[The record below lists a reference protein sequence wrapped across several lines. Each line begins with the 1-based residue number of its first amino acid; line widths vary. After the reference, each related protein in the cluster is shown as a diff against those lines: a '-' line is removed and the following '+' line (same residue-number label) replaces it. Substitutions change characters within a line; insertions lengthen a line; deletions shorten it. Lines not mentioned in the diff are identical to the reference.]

1 MKKISMFVA
10 AVATVASMG
19 TAMAATD
26 GELGATSKGDF
37 EIYYSQGAQI
47 QVWGFEDVHFAA
59 AEGVT
64 KHTET
69 MSLCAMSTSEKV
81 RFKVASAFY
90 MDDDEGEKKGAYT
103 ITIGDKAKASES
115 DVWGAEGL
123 ASDVYGK
130 RSFTAKNALENGATT
145 DTCDATYQVAN
156 LTVDLNDS
164 GLAEGTYQQTVT
176 VTAFP
181 I

>member
-1 MKKISMFVA
+1 MFVA

-26 GELGATSKGDF
+26 GLLGGVSIGDF
-37 EIYYSQGAQI
+37 EINYKKNAQI
-47 QVWGFEDVHFAA
+47 QVWGFKDVSFESAVGN
-59 AEGVT
+59 E
-64 KHTET
+64 HTET
-69 MSLCAMSTSEKV
+69 MSLCAMTTSGNLS
-81 RFKVASAFY
+81 FKVDSRFYMHNTENRGAYSITIADKDNAGRNDKWGTDGLAASAS
-90 MDDDEGEKKGAYT
+90 GVEK
-103 ITIGDKAKASES
+103 
-115 DVWGAEGL
+115 
-123 ASDVYGK
+123 
-130 RSFTAKNALENGATT
+130 FTAKNTLENGATT

-164 GLAEGTYQQTVT
+164 DLAEGAYKQTVT

>member
-1 MKKISMFVA
+1 MKKMSMFVA

-26 GELGATSKGDF
+26 GALDATSEGNF
-37 EIYYSQGAQI
+37 EVYYSKGGRI
-47 QVWGFEDVHFAA
+47 QVWGFKDVHFAA
-59 AEGVT
+59 GGVT
-64 KHTET
+64 DHTET
-69 MSLCAMSTSEKV
+69 MSLCATSTSEGV

-90 MDDDEGEKKGAYT
+90 MDGDKGAYS
-103 ITIGDKAKASES
+103 ITIADKDDKNKS
-115 DVWGAEGL
+115 DVWGAKGL
-123 ASDVYGK
+123 STNVYGVEK
-130 RSFTAKNALENGATT
+130 FTAKNALENGATT

-156 LTVDLNDS
+156 LTVDLNDVD
-164 GLAEGTYQQTVT
+164 LAEGTYKQTVT

>member
-26 GELGATSKGDF
+26 GSLGGVSTGNF
-37 EIYYSQGAQI
+37 EINYEKGAQI
-47 QVWGFEDVHFAA
+47 QVWGFKDVFFKNAA
-59 AEGVT
+59 GNE
-64 KHTET
+64 HTET
-69 MSLCAMSTSEKV
+69 MSLCAMTTSGNLS
-81 RFKVASAFY
+81 FKVDSRFY
-90 MDDDEGEKKGAYT
+90 MHNTEDKGAYS
-103 ITIGDKAKASES
+103 ITIADKGNAGRH
-115 DVWGAEGL
+115 DTWGTGGL
-123 ASDVYGK
+123 AANANGVEK
-130 RSFTAKNALENGATT
+130 FTAKNALENGATT

-156 LTVDLNDS
+156 LTVDLNDRDL
-164 GLAEGTYQQTVT
+164 GEGTYKQLVT

>member
-37 EIYYSQGAQI
+37 EVYYSKGGQI
-47 QVWGFEDVHFAA
+47 QVWGFRDVHFAA
-59 AEGVT
+59 AEDVT
-64 KHTET
+64 DHTET
-69 MSLCAMSTSEKV
+69 MSLCATSTSNNV

-90 MDDDEGEKKGAYT
+90 MDGDKGAYT
-103 ITIGDKAKASES
+103 ITIADKEDTNKS
-115 DVWGAEGL
+115 DVWGAKGL
-123 ASDVYGK
+123 STNVYGVEK
-130 RSFTAKNALENGATT
+130 FAAKNALEDGATT

-164 GLAEGTYQQTVT
+164 DLAEGTYKQTVT

>member
-37 EIYYSQGAQI
+37 EIYYSQGSQI
-47 QVWGFEDVHFAA
+47 RVWGFKDVHFANT
-59 AEGVT
+59 ESVT
-64 KHTET
+64 DHKET
-69 MSLCAMSTSEKV
+69 MSLCAMSTSGNV

-90 MDDDEGEKKGAYT
+90 MNGANGAYS
-103 ITIGDKAKASES
+103 ITIGDKEAKASES

-130 RSFTAKNALENGATT
+130 RSFTALPVSKDHETT
-145 DTCDATYQVAN
+145 ATCDTTYQVAD
-156 LTVDLNDS
+156 LTVKLDDSDLT
-164 GLAEGTYQQTVT
+164 EGTYKQTVT

>member
-1 MKKISMFVA
+1 MKKLSMFVA

-26 GELGATSKGDF
+26 GKLGATSEGNFD
-37 EIYYSQGAQI
+37 IYYSRGAQI
-47 QVWGFEDVHFAA
+47 QVWGFKDVYFTH

-64 KHTET
+64 KHDKTI
-69 MSLCAMSTSEKV
+69 SLCATSTSGDV
-81 RFKVASAFY
+81 RFKVGSRFY
-90 MDDDEGEKKGAYT
+90 MHDTEAKGAYS
-103 ITIGDKAKASES
+103 ITIADKAEASES
-115 DVWGAEGL
+115 DVWGAGEL

-130 RSFTAKNALENGATT
+130 QSFTAENALTDGATT
-145 DTCDATYQVAN
+145 ETCDAKYQVADR
-156 LTVDLNDS
+156 TVDLNDS
-164 GLAEGTYQQTVT
+164 DLAEGTYTRTVT

>member
-1 MKKISMFVA
+1 MKKLSMFVA

-26 GELGATSKGDF
+26 GKLGATSEGNFD
-37 EIYYSQGAQI
+37 IYYSRGAQI
-47 QVWGFEDVHFAA
+47 QVWGFKDVHFAA
-59 AEGVT
+59 TDDV
-64 KHTET
+64 KHDET
-69 MSLCAMSTSEKV
+69 MSLCATSTSGDV
-81 RFKVASAFY
+81 RFKVGSRFY
-90 MDDDEGEKKGAYT
+90 MHDTEAKGAYS
-103 ITIGDKAKASES
+103 ITIADKAEASES
-115 DVWGAEGL
+115 DVWGAGEL

-130 RSFTAKNALENGATT
+130 QSFTAENALTDGATT
-145 DTCDATYQVAN
+145 ETCDAKYQVAD

-164 GLAEGTYQQTVT
+164 DLAEGTYTRTVT

>member
-26 GELGATSKGDF
+26 GKLGATSEGNFD
-37 EIYYSQGAQI
+37 IYYSRGAQI
-47 QVWGFEDVHFAA
+47 QVWGFKDVHFAA
-59 AEGVT
+59 TDDV
-64 KHTET
+64 KHDET
-69 MSLCAMSTSEKV
+69 MSLCATSTSGDV
-81 RFKVASAFY
+81 RFKVGSRFY
-90 MDDDEGEKKGAYT
+90 MHDTEAKGAYS
-103 ITIGDKAKASES
+103 ITIADKAEASES
-115 DVWGAEGL
+115 DVWGAGEL

-130 RSFTAKNALENGATT
+130 QSFTAKNALADGATT
-145 DTCDATYQVAN
+145 ETCDAEYQVAD
-156 LTVDLNDS
+156 LKVDLDDS
-164 GLAEGTYQQTVT
+164 DLAEGTYKQTVT